1 MCIFVIESFLICIEW
16 LGKGKIVKDQT
27 FKETLFKGLFF
38 ASATIAIIV
47 ILLICFFIF
56 SNGIPFIVKNG
67 IGHFLINSDWSPSNR
82 PASFGILPMIIG
94 SVFITIGSIVLG
106 VPTGIFTSVFMVYYC
121 PKILYP
127 FLKSAINLMAA
138 IPSIVY
144 GFFGLQL
151 LVPWI
156 RTWGGNGMGVLTA
169 SILLGIMIL
178 PTVIS
183 LSESAIRTVPKTY
196 YSGSLALG
204 ASHERSVFRVVLP
217 AAKSGILSAIILGI
231 GRAIGETMAV
241 ILVAGNQ
248 PVIPTGL
255 FSGTRTMTTNI
266 VLEMAYATGQHRQ
279 ALIATSAV
287 LFVFILVINGCC
299 DY

>member
-1 MCIFVIESFLICIEW
+1 MKQHLKESF
-16 LGKGKIVKDQT
+16 
-27 FKETLFKGLFF
+27 FKGLFF
-38 ASATIAIIV
+38 ASAATAILA
-47 ILLICFFIF
+47 ILLICYFIF
-56 SNGIPFIVKNG
+56 RNGIPFMVDYGVGK
-67 IGHFLINSDWSPSNR
+67 FLFGSDWSPSNS
-82 PASFGILPMIIG
+82 PASFGILPMI
-94 SVFITIGSIVLG
+94 VGSIVITFGAIVMG

-121 PKILYP
+121 PKPLYR
-127 FLKSAINLMAA
+127 FLKSSVNLMAA

-169 SILLGIMIL
+169 SLLLGIMIL
-178 PTVIS
+178 PTIIS
-183 LSESAIRTVPKTY
+183 LSEAAIRTVPKTY

-204 ASHERSVFRVVLP
+204 ASHERSVFKVVLP
-217 AAKSGILSAIILGI
+217 AAKSGMLSAIILGI

-248 PVIPTGL
+248 PIIPTGI

-266 VLEMAYATGQHRQ
+266 VLEMAYASGQHRQ

-287 LFVFILVINGCC
+287 LFIFILIINACFAYLKGKSNH
-299 DY
+299 D